1 VQLAVLTRLEGSS
14 AAHQPETLHM
24 NISLQVLF
32 FLAMLILL
40 AKAAGGLAARVGL
53 PAVLGELLAG
63 VVLGPTLLDVWK
75 FPWFAVSGP
84 VGGGAHVSLSA
95 FINVLAEIGVVVLMF
110 LAGMETDISAMK
122 KAFGPAF
129 WAACGGVVLPF
140 AGSAAIAH
148 ELGFAWRGAIFIGT
162 ILTATSVSISAQ
174 TLMNLK
180 QLRSKAGST
189 ILAAAV
195 IDDVLGLL
203 VLSLVIAIATHVGSS
218 AAGNSALVSFGWTV
232 VRMVSFFLFAF
243 LLGPRLI
250 RWSFRAARHF
260 KVEHTSIAAAL
271 AIGFLFAFLSQ
282 YGGGMAAITGS
293 YLAGLFIAASPTDHA
308 EVISELR
315 SMTNSFFG
323 PLFFA
328 SIGLEINAWALGG
341 HFGFFFLILLMAIL
355 GKVFGCGLGAWF
367 NGFSGRD
374 GLIVGVGMVPRGEV
388 GLITANIGWAAG
400 IVSPDIYSLVI
411 VLVLATTL
419 VTPPLLGFCFERE
432 PAVLDVPAG
441 SAGLEGVSP
450 ES

>member
-1 VQLAVLTRLEGSS
+1 
-14 AAHQPETLHM
+14 M
-24 NISLQVLF
+24 DISLQVLF
-32 FLAMLILL
+32 FLALLILL
-40 AKAAGGLAARVGL
+40 AKAAGGLAARIGL

-63 VVLGPTLLDVWK
+63 VVLGPTFINVWR
-75 FPWFAVSGP
+75 FPWFAIGGP
-84 VGGGAHVSLSA
+84 VGGSAHISLAA
-95 FINVLAEIGVVVLMF
+95 FINVLAEVGVVVLMF
-110 LAGMETDISAMK
+110 LAGLETDISAMK

-140 AGSAAIAH
+140 AGSALIAH
-148 ELGFAWRGAIFIGT
+148 ELGFSWREAIFIGT
-162 ILTATSVSISAQ
+162 ILTATSVSITAQ

-203 VLSLVIAIATHVGSS
+203 VLSLVIATEANVASAHAGSS
-218 AAGNSALVSFGWTV
+218 AAASFGWTV
-232 VRMVSFFLFAF
+232 VRMAVFFLFAF
-243 LLGPRLI
+243 WLGPRLI
-250 RWSFRAARHF
+250 RWSFKVARHF
-260 KVEHTSIAAAL
+260 KVEHTSLAAAL
-271 AIGFLFAFLSQ
+271 AIGFLFAFLAQ

-341 HFGFFFLILLMAIL
+341 HFGFFFLILVIALL

-400 IVSPDIYSLVI
+400 IVSPEIYSLVI

-419 VTPPLLGFCFERE
+419 VTPPLLSLCLGRK
-432 PAVLDVPAG
+432 PAALEMAPAAAALG
-441 SAGLEGVSP
+441 GVST

>member
-1 VQLAVLTRLEGSS
+1 
-14 AAHQPETLHM
+14 M
-24 NISLQVLF
+24 NTSLQVLF
-32 FLAMLILL
+32 FLALLILL
-40 AKAAGGLAARVGL
+40 AKAAGGLAARMGL

-63 VVLGPTLLDVWK
+63 VLLGPTLINVWR
-75 FPWFAVSGP
+75 FSWFSVSGP
-84 VGGGAHVSLSA
+84 VGGHAHVSLSA
-95 FINVLAEIGVVVLMF
+95 FIDVLAEVGVVVLMF
-110 LAGMETDISAMK
+110 LVGLETDISAMK

-140 AGSAAIAH
+140 AGSAIIAH
-148 ELGFAWRGAIFIGT
+148 ELGFAWREAVFIGT
-162 ILTATSVSISAQ
+162 ILTATSVSITAQ

-203 VLSLVIAIATHVGSS
+203 VLSLVIATESRVASMHTG
-218 AAGNSALVSFGWTV
+218 GSALASFGWTV
-232 VRMVSFFLFAF
+232 VRMAVFFVFAF
-243 LLGPRLI
+243 WLGPRLI
-250 RWSFRAARHF
+250 RLAFRVARHF
-260 KVEHTSIAAAL
+260 RVEHTSLAAAL
-271 AIGFLFAFLSQ
+271 AIGFLFAFMAQ

-323 PLFFA
+323 PLFFG
-328 SIGLEINAWALGG
+328 SIGLEINARALGG
-341 HFGFFFLILLMAIL
+341 HFGFFFLILLIAIL
-355 GKVFGCGLGAWF
+355 GKVFGCGLGAWL

-374 GLIVGVGMVPRGEV
+374 GLILGVGMIPRGEV

-400 IVSPDIYSLVI
+400 IVSPEIYSLVI

-419 VTPPLLGFCFERE
+419 ATPPLLSLCFGRTPSEISVS
-432 PAVLDVPAG
+432 PA
-441 SAGLEGVSP
+441 SAGLEGISS

>member
-1 VQLAVLTRLEGSS
+1 
-14 AAHQPETLHM
+14 M

-32 FLAMLILL
+32 FLALLILL
-40 AKAAGGLAARVGL
+40 AKAAGGLTARIGL
-53 PAVLGELLAG
+53 PAVLGELMAG
-63 VVLGPTLLDVWK
+63 VVLGPTFINVWK
-75 FPWFAVSGP
+75 FHWFAASAT
-84 VGGGAHVSLSA
+84 VGGNAHVSLSA
-95 FINVLAEIGVVVLMF
+95 FIDVLAEVGVVVLMF
-110 LAGMETDISAMK
+110 LAGLETDISAMK

-140 AGSAAIAH
+140 VGSAYIAH
-148 ELGFAWRGAIFIGT
+148 DLGFAWREAIFIGT
-162 ILTATSVSISAQ
+162 ILTATSVSITAQ

-203 VLSLVIAIATHVGSS
+203 VLSLVIATESHVSSAHAGSS
-218 AAGNSALVSFGWTV
+218 AMVSFGWTV
-232 VRMVSFFLFAF
+232 VQMALFFLFAF

-250 RWSFRAARHF
+250 RLSFRVARHF
-260 KVEHTSIAAAL
+260 KVEHTSLAAAL
-271 AIGFLFAFLSQ
+271 AIGFLFAFLAQ

-293 YLAGLFIAASPTDHA
+293 YLAGLFIAASPDAHA
-308 EVISELR
+308 EVISEIR

-341 HFGFFFLILLMAIL
+341 HIGFFFLILIIAIL

-374 GLIVGVGMVPRGEV
+374 GLVVGVGMIPRGEV

-400 IVSPDIYSLVI
+400 IVSPEIYSLVI

-419 VTPPLLGFCFERE
+419 VTPPMLSFCFGRE
-432 PAVLDVPAG
+432 SAVLDVSPA

>member
-1 VQLAVLTRLEGSS
+1 
-14 AAHQPETLHM
+14 M

-32 FLAMLILL
+32 FLALLILL

-63 VVLGPTLLDVWK
+63 VVLGPTLINVWR
-75 FPWFAVSGP
+75 FSWFAVSGP
-84 VGGGAHVSLSA
+84 SSGGAHVSLSA
-95 FINVLAEIGVVVLMF
+95 FIDVLAEVGVVVLMF
-110 LAGMETDISAMK
+110 LAGLETDIGAMK

-129 WAACGGVVLPF
+129 WAAGGGVVLPF
-140 AGSAAIAH
+140 AGSAVVAH
-148 ELGFAWRGAIFIGT
+148 QLGFAWRESIFIGT
-162 ILTATSVSISAQ
+162 ILTATSVSITAQ

-203 VLSLVIAIATHVGSS
+203 VLSLVIAAETNVGSGAHTS
-218 AAGNSALVSFGWTV
+218 SSALVSFGWTV
-232 VRMVSFFLFAF
+232 VRMVAFFVFAF

-250 RWSFRAARHF
+250 RLSFKAARNF
-260 KVEHTSIAAAL
+260 KVEHTSLAAAL
-271 AIGFLFAFLSQ
+271 AIGFLFAFLAQ

-341 HFGFFFLILLMAIL
+341 HIGFFFLILLIAVL
-355 GKVFGCGLGAWF
+355 GKVFGCSLGAWF

-374 GLIVGVGMVPRGEV
+374 GLIVGVGMIPRGEV

-419 VTPPLLGFCFERE
+419 VTPPLLSFCFERE
-432 PAVLDVPAG
+432 PAALEVGPGAG
-441 SAGLEGVSP
+441 RLESVSP
-450 ES
+450 EP

>member
-1 VQLAVLTRLEGSS
+1 
-14 AAHQPETLHM
+14 M

-32 FLAMLILL
+32 FLALLILL
-40 AKAAGGLAARVGL
+40 AKAAGGVASRIGL

-63 VVLGPTLLDVWK
+63 VVLGPTFIDVWK
-75 FPWFAVSGP
+75 FPWFAVSAQ
-84 VGGGAHVSLSA
+84 VGGHAQVSLA
-95 FINVLAEIGVVVLMF
+95 GFINVLADVGVVVLMF
-110 LAGMETDISAMK
+110 LAGLETDISAMK

-148 ELGFAWRGAIFIGT
+148 ELGFAWREAIFIGT
-162 ILTATSVSISAQ
+162 ILTATSVSITAQ

-180 QLRSKAGST
+180 QLRSKPGAT

-203 VLSLVIAIATHVGSS
+203 VLSLVIAAESHFAHAHTG
-218 AAGNSALVSFGWTV
+218 GGGLLSFGGTV
-232 VRMVSFFLFAF
+232 IRMIVFFVFAF

-250 RWSFRAARHF
+250 RLSFKVARHF
-260 KVEHTSIAAAL
+260 KVEHTSLAAAL
-271 AIGFLFAFLSQ
+271 AIGFLFAFLAQ

-293 YLAGLFIAASPTDHA
+293 YLAGLFIAASPDAHA
-308 EVISELR
+308 EVIAEIR

-341 HFGFFFLILLMAIL
+341 HIAFFFLILVIAIL
-355 GKVFGCGLGAWF
+355 GKVFGCGLGAWL

-374 GLIVGVGMVPRGEV
+374 GLVVGVGMIPRGEV

-400 IVSPDIYSLVI
+400 IVSPEIYSLVI

-419 VTPPLLGFCFERE
+419 VTPPLLSLCFGRK
-432 PAVLDVPAG
+432 PAVMEVAPA
-441 SAGLEGVSP
+441 SAGLNGVSS

>member
-1 VQLAVLTRLEGSS
+1 
-14 AAHQPETLHM
+14 M

-32 FLAMLILL
+32 FLAVLILL

-63 VVLGPTLLDVWK
+63 VILGPTFINVWK
-75 FPWFAVSGP
+75 FSWFAVSAP
-84 VGGGAHVSLSA
+84 VGDHATVSLAA
-95 FINVLAEIGVVVLMF
+95 FVRVLAELGVVVLMF
-110 LAGMETDISAMK
+110 LAGLETDISAMK

-129 WAACGGVVLPF
+129 WAATAGVVLPF
-140 AGSAAIAH
+140 VGSALVSR
-148 ELGFAWRGAIFIGT
+148 ELGFAWREAIFIGT
-162 ILTATSVSISAQ
+162 ILTATSVSITAQ
-174 TLMNLK
+174 TLMNLG

-203 VLSLVIAIATHVGSS
+203 VLSMVIAAESHF
-218 AAGNSALVSFGWTV
+218 AHAHAGGGLLSFGGTV
-232 VRMVSFFLFAF
+232 LRMVVFFIVAF

-250 RWSFRAARHF
+250 RLAFRVSRHF
-260 KVEHTSIAAAL
+260 KVEHTSLAAAL
-271 AIGFLFAFLSQ
+271 AIGFLFAFVAQ

-293 YLAGLFIAASPTDHA
+293 YIAGLFIAASPDAHA
-308 EVISELR
+308 EVISEMR

-328 SIGLEINAWALGG
+328 SIGLEINAWSLGG
-341 HFGFFFLILLMAIL
+341 HIGFFFLILVIAIL
-355 GKVFGCGLGAWF
+355 GKVFGCGMGAWM

-374 GLIVGVGMVPRGEV
+374 GLIVGVGMIPRGEV

-400 IVSPDIYSLVI
+400 IVSSEIYSLVI

-419 VTPPLLGFCFERE
+419 VTPPLLSFCFGPKPEE
-432 PAVLDVPAG
+432 VEVPTT
-441 SAGLEGVSP
+441 SAGLEGVSSEP
-450 ES
+450 

>member
-1 VQLAVLTRLEGSS
+1 
-14 AAHQPETLHM
+14 M

-40 AKAAGGLAARVGL
+40 AKAAGGLAARIGL

-63 VVLGPTLLDVWK
+63 VVLGPTLINVWR
-75 FPWFAVSGP
+75 FSWFAVSGTP
-84 VGGGAHVSLSA
+84 GGGTHVSLA
-95 FINVLAEIGVVVLMF
+95 GFINVLAEVGVVVLMF
-110 LAGMETDISAMK
+110 LAGLETDISAMK

-140 AGSAAIAH
+140 AGSAVIGH
-148 ELGFAWRGAIFIGT
+148 ELGFSWREAIFIGT
-162 ILTATSVSISAQ
+162 ILTATSVSITAQ

-180 QLRSKAGST
+180 QFRSKAGST

-195 IDDVLGLL
+195 IDDVFGLL
-203 VLSLVIAIATHVGSS
+203 VLSLVIAAESHVAS
-218 AAGNSALVSFGWTV
+218 AQGGNSPLVSFGWTV
-232 VRMVSFFLFAF
+232 VRMAVFFVFAF
-243 LLGPRLI
+243 GLGPRLI
-250 RWSFRAARHF
+250 RLSFRAARHF
-260 KVEHTSIAAAL
+260 KVEHTSLAAAL
-271 AIGFLFAFLSQ
+271 AIGFLFAFLAQ

-341 HFGFFFLILLMAIL
+341 HIGFFFLILIIAIL
-355 GKVFGCGLGAWF
+355 GKVFGCGLGAWL

-374 GLIVGVGMVPRGEV
+374 GLIVGVGMIPRGEV

-400 IVSPDIYSLVI
+400 IVSPEIYSLVI
-411 VLVLATTL
+411 VLVLASTL
-419 VTPPLLGFCFERE
+419 VTPPLLSLCFGRQQ
-432 PAVLDVPAG
+432 PALEVAAAAP
-441 SAGLEGVSP
+441 GLEGISS

>member
-1 VQLAVLTRLEGSS
+1 
-14 AAHQPETLHM
+14 M

-32 FLAMLILL
+32 FLALLILL
-40 AKAAGGLAARVGL
+40 AKAAGGLTARIGL

-63 VVLGPTLLDVWK
+63 VALGPTFINVWK

-84 VGGGAHVSLSA
+84 VGGSAHISLAA
-95 FINVLAEIGVVVLMF
+95 FINVLAEVGVVVLMF
-110 LAGMETDISAMK
+110 LAGLETDISAMK

-129 WAACGGVVLPF
+129 WAACGGVILPF
-140 AGSAAIAH
+140 VGSAVIAH
-148 ELGFAWRGAIFIGT
+148 DLGFAWRESIFIGT
-162 ILTATSVSISAQ
+162 ILTATSVSITAQ

-180 QLRSKAGST
+180 QLRSKPGAT

-203 VLSLVIAIATHVGSS
+203 VLSLVIAAESHMASMHSGSS
-218 AAGNSALVSFGWTV
+218 GLLSFGWTA
-232 VRMVSFFLFAF
+232 VRMVVFFIFAF

-250 RWSFRAARHF
+250 RLSFRIARHF
-260 KVEHTSIAAAL
+260 MVEHTSLAAAL
-271 AIGFLFAFLSQ
+271 AIGFLFAFLAQ

-293 YLAGLFIAASPTDHA
+293 YLAGLFIAASPDAHA
-308 EVISELR
+308 EVISEIR

-328 SIGLEINAWALGG
+328 SIGLEINAWSLGG
-341 HFGFFFLILLMAIL
+341 HIGFFFLILMIAIL
-355 GKVFGCGLGAWF
+355 GKVFGCGMGAWL

-374 GLIVGVGMVPRGEV
+374 GLIVGVGMIPRGEV

-400 IVSPDIYSLVI
+400 IVSSEIYSLVI
-411 VLVLATTL
+411 VLVLASTL
-419 VTPPLLGFCFERE
+419 VTPPLLSLCFGRE
-432 PAVLDVPAG
+432 PAAAEVSAPSG
-441 SAGLEGVSP
+441 SLEGVSP

>member
-1 VQLAVLTRLEGSS
+1 
-14 AAHQPETLHM
+14 M

-32 FLAMLILL
+32 FLALLILL
-40 AKAAGGLAARVGL
+40 AKAAGGLASRIGF

-63 VVLGPTLLDVWK
+63 VVLGPTLINVWR
-75 FPWFAVSGP
+75 FPWFAVSAPAGIN
-84 VGGGAHVSLSA
+84 AHVSLSA
-95 FINVLAEIGVVVLMF
+95 FINVLAEVGVVVLMF
-110 LAGMETDISAMK
+110 LAGLETDISAMK

-129 WAACGGVVLPF
+129 WAACGGVILPF
-140 AGSAAIAH
+140 AGSALIGH
-148 ELGFAWRGAIFIGT
+148 ELGFAWREAIFIGT
-162 ILTATSVSISAQ
+162 ILTATSVSITAQ

-203 VLSLVIAIATHVGSS
+203 VLSLVIAVESDVASTHMSG
-218 AAGNSALVSFGWTV
+218 SALVSFGWTV
-232 VRMVSFFLFAF
+232 AKMAIFFLFAF
-243 LLGPRLI
+243 LIGPKLI
-250 RWSFRAARHF
+250 RFAFKAARHF
-260 KVEHTSIAAAL
+260 KVEHTSLAAAL
-271 AIGFLFAFLSQ
+271 AIGFLFAFLAQ

-341 HFGFFFLILLMAIL
+341 HIGFFFVILAIAIL
-355 GKVFGCGLGAWF
+355 GKVFGCGLGAWV

-374 GLIVGVGMVPRGEV
+374 GLIVGVGMIPRGEV

-400 IVSPDIYSLVI
+400 IVSPEIYSLVI

-419 VTPPLLGFCFERE
+419 VTPPMLSLCFGRK
-432 PAVLDVPAG
+432 PASIDVATA
-441 SAGLEGVSP
+441 SAGLEGVSS

>member
-1 VQLAVLTRLEGSS
+1 
-14 AAHQPETLHM
+14 M

-32 FLAMLILL
+32 FLAVLILL
-40 AKAAGGLAARVGL
+40 AKVAGGLAARVGL

-63 VVLGPTLLDVWK
+63 VLLGPTLINVWR
-75 FPWFAVSGP
+75 FSWFAVSGP
-84 VGGGAHVSLSA
+84 AAGHAHVSLSA
-95 FINVLAEIGVVVLMF
+95 FIDVLAEVGVVVLMF
-110 LAGMETDISAMK
+110 LAGLETDISAMK

-140 AGSAAIAH
+140 AGSAIIAH
-148 ELGFAWRGAIFIGT
+148 ELGFAWREAVFIGT
-162 ILTATSVSISAQ
+162 ILTATSVSITAQ

-203 VLSLVIAIATHVGSS
+203 VLSLVIAAESRVGNMHT
-218 AAGNSALVSFGWTV
+218 GGSALASFGWTV
-232 VRMVSFFLFAF
+232 VRMVVFFAF
-243 LLGPRLI
+243 AFWLGPRLI
-250 RWSFRAARHF
+250 RLAFRVARHF
-260 KVEHTSIAAAL
+260 KVEHTSLAAAL
-271 AIGFLFAFLSQ
+271 AIGFLFAFMAQ

-328 SIGLEINAWALGG
+328 SIGLEINARALGG
-341 HFGFFFLILLMAIL
+341 HFGFFFLILLIAIL
-355 GKVFGCGLGAWF
+355 GKVFGCSLGTWL

-374 GLIVGVGMVPRGEV
+374 GLIVGVGMIPRGEV

-400 IVSPDIYSLVI
+400 IVSPEIYSLVI

-419 VTPPLLGFCFERE
+419 ATPPLLSLCFGRS
-432 PAVLDVPAG
+432 PAEISVSAA
-441 SAGLEGVSP
+441 SAGLEGISS

>member
-1 VQLAVLTRLEGSS
+1 
-14 AAHQPETLHM
+14 M

-32 FLAMLILL
+32 FLALLILL
-40 AKAAGGLAARVGL
+40 AKAAGGLAARAGL

-63 VVLGPTLLDVWK
+63 VVLGPTLINVWR
-75 FPWFAVSGP
+75 FSWFAVSGP
-84 VGGGAHVSLSA
+84 SGGGAHVSLSA
-95 FINVLAEIGVVVLMF
+95 FINVLAEVGVVVLMF
-110 LAGMETDISAMK
+110 LAGLETDIAAMK

-129 WAACGGVVLPF
+129 WAAGGGVVLPF
-140 AGSAAIAH
+140 AGSAVVAH
-148 ELGFAWRGAIFIGT
+148 QLGFAWRESIFIGT
-162 ILTATSVSISAQ
+162 ILTATSVSITAQ

-203 VLSLVIAIATHVGSS
+203 VLSLVIAAETHVGN
-218 AAGNSALVSFGWTV
+218 AHTGGSALVSFGWTV
-232 VRMVSFFLFAF
+232 VRMVVFFAFAF
-243 LLGPRLI
+243 LIGPRLI
-250 RWSFRAARHF
+250 RWSFKAARNF
-260 KVEHTSIAAAL
+260 KVEHTSLAAAL
-271 AIGFLFAFLSQ
+271 AIGFLFAFLAQ

-341 HFGFFFLILLMAIL
+341 HIGFFFLILLIAVL

-367 NGFSGRD
+367 NGFSSRD
-374 GLIVGVGMVPRGEV
+374 GLVVGVGMIPRGEV

-419 VTPPLLGFCFERE
+419 VTPPLLSFCFERE
-432 PAVLDVPAG
+432 PAALEVAPG
-441 SAGLEGVSP
+441 SGQLESVSP

>member
-1 VQLAVLTRLEGSS
+1 
-14 AAHQPETLHM
+14 M

-75 FPWFAVSGP
+75 FPWFAVSGS

-95 FINVLAEIGVVVLMF
+95 FINVLAEVGVVVLMF
-110 LAGMETDISAMK
+110 LAGLETDVSAMK

-140 AGSAAIAH
+140 AGSAVIAH
-148 ELGFAWRGAIFIGT
+148 GLGFAWREAIFIGT
-162 ILTATSVSISAQ
+162 ILTATSVSITAQ

-203 VLSLVIAIATHVGSS
+203 LLSLVIATETHLGGS
-218 AAGNSALVSFGWTV
+218 AAGGSALAGFGWTV
-232 VRMVSFFLFAF
+232 VRMVAFFLFAF

-250 RWSFRAARHF
+250 RWSFRVARHL
-260 KVEHTSIAAAL
+260 KVEHTSLAAAL
-271 AIGFLFAFLSQ
+271 AIGFLFAFLAQ
-282 YGGGMAAITGS
+282 YGGAMAAITGS

-341 HFGFFFLILLMAIL
+341 HFSFFFLILLIAIL

-367 NGFSGRD
+367 SGFSGRD

-419 VTPPLLGFCFERE
+419 VTPPLLSFCFERE
-432 PAVLDVPAG
+432 PAALDVPAG
-441 SAGLEGVSP
+441 PAGLESVSP

>member
-1 VQLAVLTRLEGSS
+1 
-14 AAHQPETLHM
+14 M

-32 FLAMLILL
+32 FLALLILL
-40 AKAAGGLAARVGL
+40 AKAAGGLTARIGL

-63 VVLGPTLLDVWK
+63 VVLGPTLINVWK
-75 FPWFAVSGP
+75 FPWFAATAV
-84 VGGGAHVSLSA
+84 VGGHGQVSLA
-95 FINVLAEIGVVVLMF
+95 GFINVLAEVGVVVLMF
-110 LAGMETDISAMK
+110 LAGLETDIPAMK

-129 WAACGGVVLPF
+129 WAAGGGVVLPF
-140 AGSAAIAH
+140 VGSAVITH
-148 ELGFAWRGAIFIGT
+148 QLGFAWRESIFIGT
-162 ILTATSVSISAQ
+162 ILTATSVSITAQ

-203 VLSLVIAIATHVGSS
+203 VLSLVIAVETHVGS
-218 AAGNSALVSFGWTV
+218 AHTGGSALASFGWTV
-232 VRMVSFFLFAF
+232 VRMAVFFLFAF

-250 RWSFRAARHF
+250 RWSFKAARHF
-260 KVEHTSIAAAL
+260 KVEHTSLAAAL
-271 AIGFLFAFLSQ
+271 ATGFLFAFLAQ

-341 HFGFFFLILLMAIL
+341 HIGFFFLILLIAVL
-355 GKVFGCGLGAWF
+355 GKVLGCGMGAWF

-374 GLIVGVGMVPRGEV
+374 GLIVGVGMIPRGEV

-419 VTPPLLGFCFERE
+419 VTPPLLSLCFERE
-432 PAVLDVPAG
+432 PAALEVAPG
-441 SAGLEGVSP
+441 SGQLESVSP

>member
-1 VQLAVLTRLEGSS
+1 
-14 AAHQPETLHM
+14 M

-32 FLAMLILL
+32 FLALLILL
-40 AKAAGGLAARVGL
+40 AKAAGGLAARAGL

-63 VVLGPTLLDVWK
+63 VVLGPTLINVWR
-75 FPWFAVSGP
+75 FPWFAVAGP
-84 VGGGAHVSLSA
+84 VGGNAHISLAA
-95 FINVLAEIGVVVLMF
+95 FINVLAEVGVVVLMF
-110 LAGMETDISAMK
+110 LAGLETDISAMK

-140 AGSAAIAH
+140 VGSAVIAH
-148 ELGFAWRGAIFIGT
+148 DLGFAWREAIFIGT
-162 ILTATSVSISAQ
+162 ILTATSVSITAQ
-174 TLMNLK
+174 TLMNLD

-203 VLSLVIAIATHVGSS
+203 VLSLVIATESHV
-218 AAGNSALVSFGWTV
+218 AALHAGGPALGSFGWTV
-232 VRMVSFFLFAF
+232 LKMAVFFLLAF
-243 LLGPRLI
+243 WLGPRLI
-250 RWSFRAARHF
+250 RFAFRLARDF
-260 KVEHTSIAAAL
+260 RVEHTSLAAAL
-271 AIGFLFAFLSQ
+271 AIGFLFAFLAQ

-293 YLAGLFIAASPTDHA
+293 YIAGLFIAASPDAHA
-308 EVISELR
+308 EVISEIR
-315 SMTNSFFG
+315 SMTNAFFG

-328 SIGLEINAWALGG
+328 SIGLEINAWELGG
-341 HFGFFFLILLMAIL
+341 HVGLFFLILIVAVL
-355 GKVFGCGLGAWF
+355 GKVFGCGLGAWL

-374 GLIVGVGMVPRGEV
+374 GLIVGVGMIPRGEV

-400 IVSPDIYSLVI
+400 IVSPEIYSLVI

-419 VTPPLLGFCFERE
+419 VTPPLLSFCFGRT
-432 PAVLDVPAG
+432 PAALEVSPA